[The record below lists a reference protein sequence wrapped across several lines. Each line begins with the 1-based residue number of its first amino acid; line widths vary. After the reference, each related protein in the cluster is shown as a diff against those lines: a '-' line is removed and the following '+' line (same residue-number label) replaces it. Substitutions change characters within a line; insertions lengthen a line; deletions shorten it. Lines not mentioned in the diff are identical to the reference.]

1 MPAINP
7 VKGEIWNVKFDPATG
22 AEINK
27 IRPAIVMNIAKAGR
41 LPLRMV
47 VPITSGNAG
56 FRNLFWM
63 VEIEADSSNGLSHDS
78 FADAFQFKSVSVD
91 RFHSQLGEIR
101 SQDLLHE
108 IASAIALCIGYTLP
122 RRREIR

>member
-1 MPAINP
+1 MTPINP
-7 VKGEIWNVKFDPATG
+7 LKGEIWKVEFDPARG

-27 IRPAIVMNIAKAGR
+27 IRPALVMNIAKAGR

-47 VPITSGNAG
+47 VPITTGNVG
-56 FRNLFWM
+56 FRSLFWM
-63 VEIEADSSNGLSHDS
+63 VEIIADSDNGLSHDS

-91 RFHSQLGEIR
+91 RFLSRVGEIK
-101 SQDLLHE
+101 SQDFLHE

-122 RRREIR
+122 AR

>member
-1 MPAINP
+1 MPPVNP
-7 VKGEIWNVKFDPATG
+7 SKGEVWTIRFDPATG

-27 IRPAIVMNIAKAGR
+27 IRPALVMNIAKAGR

-47 VPITSGNAG
+47 VPITTGNAG

-63 VEIEADSSNGLSHDS
+63 VEIYADSSNGLCHTS
-78 FADAFQFKSVSVD
+78 FADTFQFKSVSVD
-91 RFHSQLGEIR
+91 RFITQLGEIT

-122 RRREIR
+122 SR

>member
-1 MPAINP
+1 MPPINP
-7 VKGEIWNVKFDPATG
+7 AKGEIWKVEFDPARG

-27 IRPAIVMNIAKAGR
+27 IRPALVMNIAKAGR

-47 VPITSGNAG
+47 VPITTGNAG

-63 VEIEADSSNGLSHDS
+63 VEIAADSGNGLSHAS

-91 RFHSQLGEIR
+91 RFLVRLGEIR
-101 SQDLLHE
+101 SQKLLHD
-108 IASAIALCIGYTLP
+108 IASAIVLCIGYTLP
-122 RRREIR
+122 TR

>member
-1 MPAINP
+1 MPPPNP
-7 VKGEIWNVKFDPATG
+7 VKGEIWNIKFDPAMG

-27 IRPAIVMNIAKAGR
+27 IRPALVMNIAKAGR

-47 VPITSGNAG
+47 VPITTGNAG

-63 VEIEADSSNGLSHDS
+63 VEIAADSSNGLSHAS

-91 RFHSQLGEIR
+91 RFLTHLGEIK

-122 RRREIR
+122 SR

>member
-1 MPAINP
+1 MQSTNPA
-7 VKGEIWNVKFDPATG
+7 KGEIWNVRFDPATG

-27 IRPAIVMNIAKAGR
+27 IRPALVMNIAKAGR

-47 VPITSGNAG
+47 VPITTGHAG
-56 FRNLFWM
+56 FKNLFWM
-63 VEIEADSSNGLSHDS
+63 VEVAANPTNGLCHDS
-78 FADAFQFKSVSVD
+78 FADTFQFKSVSVQ
-91 RFHSQLGEIR
+91 RFVSKTGAIA

-122 RRREIR
+122 AR